1 MVGLL
6 TGGWL
11 AADAVVT
18 PRAALG
24 QRSNA
29 AGQGNAAAQRGGEG
43 EGQQNE
49 RGRRGR
55 RGRGEGGG
63 PGGRGRGENQ
73 ANAGN
78 GATVTIAPANPAE
91 LARARFTAM
100 DRDGNKMLQGEE
112 LGPFRRQMEV
122 LDTNKDNVL
131 TENELVAG
139 FSSGTV
145 GGAGRGGRQG
155 GRGENRNSDDNDNN
169 GNNDNRNNNDNNRNN
184 NDRNNNDNNRN
195 RGNIQS
201 ATDKPAPEPAKT
213 LLSTMA
219 GTYRLK
225 STKETPKDGVRLP
238 SWFTSRDANGDG
250 QLEMKEYAARLT
262 ERLYLEFTGRDTNGD
277 GLITAAEAAG
287 R

>member
-1 MVGLL
+1 MMGLL

-11 AADAVVT
+11 AAGAVVT

-24 QRSNA
+24 QRNI
-29 AGQGNAAAQRGGEG
+29 GGDQGNASTQRGGEG
-43 EGQQNE
+43 DGQQNE
-49 RGRRGR
+49 RGGRRGR
-55 RGRGEGGG
+55 RGGRGEFGGS
-63 PGGRGRGENQ
+63 GGRGRGENQ
-73 ANAGN
+73 GNAGN
-78 GATVTIAPANPAE
+78 GTTVTVAPANPAE

-100 DRDGNKMLQGEE
+100 DRDGNKMLQGDE
-112 LGPFRRQMEV
+112 LGPFRRQMEQ
-122 LDTNKDNVL
+122 LDTNKDSVL
-131 TENELVAG
+131 TENEVMTG
-139 FSSGTV
+139 FTSGTI
-145 GGAGRGGRQG
+145 GGPGRGGRG
-155 GRGENRNSDDNDNN
+155 GRGENRNNDENDND
-169 GNNDNRNNNDNNRNN
+169 RNNNNENNRNN

-195 RGNIQS
+195 RNNNAS
-201 ATDKPAPEPAKT
+201 STENPAPEPAKT
-213 LLSTMA
+213 LMSTMA

-225 STKETPKDGVRLP
+225 TTKETPKQGVRLP